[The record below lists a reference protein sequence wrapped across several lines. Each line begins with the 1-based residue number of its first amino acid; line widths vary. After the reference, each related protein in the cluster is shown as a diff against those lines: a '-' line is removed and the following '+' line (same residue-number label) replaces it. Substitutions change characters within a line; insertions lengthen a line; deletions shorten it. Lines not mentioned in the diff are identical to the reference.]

1 VQRFF
6 YMNFMGNTESKPAKL
21 SLTDWLALER
31 TRLANERT
39 FLAYFRTAFALL
51 AGGLTI
57 ARLEVL
63 QDIRG
68 LGYAFIVIAPITLLI
83 GTWRLYKVNKK
94 IDRHYDGDARQ

>member
-1 VQRFF
+1 
-6 YMNFMGNTESKPAKL
+6 MKKPEPSRAKL

-68 LGYAFIVIAPITLLI
+68 LGYVFVALAPLTLLV
-83 GTWRLYKVNKK
+83 GVWRLYRVNKK
-94 IDRHYDGDARQ
+94 IGQHYVEKEP

>member
-1 VQRFF
+1 
-6 YMNFMGNTESKPAKL
+6 MKKPESSRAKL

-68 LGYAFIVIAPITLLI
+68 LGYAFVAMAPATMLFGI
-83 GTWRLYKVNKK
+83 WRLLRVNKK
-94 IDRHYDGDARQ
+94 IDQHYVEKES

>member
-1 VQRFF
+1 
-6 YMNFMGNTESKPAKL
+6 MDNSNTNQIKL

-63 QDIRG
+63 QDIHW
-68 LGYAFIVIAPITLLI
+68 LGYVFITLAPFTLLI
-83 GTWRLYKVNKK
+83 GLWRLLLVNKK
-94 IDRHYDGDARQ
+94 IDRHYQGD